1 MRTDFA
7 HGRLADPQLRD
18 ADAILRA
25 CVHCGFCL
33 ATCPTYLLLGDELD
47 SPRGRIYLAK
57 TMLESGKPATAPAV
71 KHLDRCLTCLSCMT
85 TCPSGVHYAH
95 LIQQA
100 REHIERTYVRPWPER
115 LLRRGLATIIPN
127 PMLFRLAALAG
138 RLVRP
143 VARPF
148 TRLLRPRVR
157 AMLTNT
163 PRRIAGPSWVDRPQV
178 IPAEGERRLRVV
190 LLAGCAQQVLR
201 PEINEATVRV
211 LTRHG
216 CEVVIARGAG
226 CCGAI
231 LHQLEFAERAKA
243 LAVANIRAWRREL
256 EMGDLDAIV
265 FNASGCGVAIRDYG
279 HLLREDPEWAAPA
292 ARIAALGRDV
302 TEVLLELGLRSSVAK
317 RDEVGDLSRSV
328 HDAARARPAHAVE
341 RTADAGRLRR
351 LGACGSAYLLRLCRH
366 LLGTAAGTVRGAT
379 RTQACRHRRDGTFG
393 RRHRQH
399 RVHHPTVRRQR
410 CTSHAH
416 SRTARLGNRWSAA
429 PRHRVN
435 GPYEG
440 SPGSSGRLPPPLR
453 RQFRRA
459 PMISSRV

>member
-279 HLLREDPEWAAPA
+279 HLMREDPEWAAPA

-302 TEVLLELGLRSSVAK
+302 TEVLLELGLRSSV
-317 RDEVGDLSRSV
+317 LSEMRSV
-328 HDAARARPAHAVE
+328 TYHAACTMQHGLGLRTQSKELLMQAGFDVWEPAEAHIC
-341 RTADAGRLRR
+341 
-351 LGACGSAYLLRLCRH
+351 CGSAGTYSVLQPELSEALRERKLAAIAATAPSVVATGNIGCITQLSAGSGAPVMHTVELLDW
-366 LLGTAAGTVRGAT
+366 AT
-379 RTQACRHRRDGTFG
+379 G
-393 RRHRQH
+393 
-399 RVHHPTVRRQR
+399 
-410 CTSHAH
+410 
-416 SRTARLGNRWSAA
+416 
-429 PRHRVN
+429 
-435 GPYEG
+435 GPQP
-440 SPGSSGRLPPPLR
+440 PG
-453 RQFRRA
+453 
-459 PMISSRV
+459 IE

>member
-302 TEVLLELGLRSSVAK
+302 TEVLLELGLRSSV
-317 RDEVGDLSRSV
+317 LSEMRSV
-328 HDAARARPAHAVE
+328 TYHAACTMQHGLGLRTQSKELLMQAGFDVWEPAEAHIC
-341 RTADAGRLRR
+341 
-351 LGACGSAYLLRLCRH
+351 CGSAGTYSVLQPELSEALRERKLAAIAATAPSVVATGNIGCITQLSAGSGAPVMHTVELLDW
-366 LLGTAAGTVRGAT
+366 AT
-379 RTQACRHRRDGTFG
+379 G
-393 RRHRQH
+393 
-399 RVHHPTVRRQR
+399 
-410 CTSHAH
+410 
-416 SRTARLGNRWSAA
+416 
-429 PRHRVN
+429 
-435 GPYEG
+435 GPQP
-440 SPGSSGRLPPPLR
+440 PG
-453 RQFRRA
+453 
-459 PMISSRV
+459 IE

>member
-1 MRTDFA
+1 MRTEFA
-7 HGRLADPQLRD
+7 DGRLADPHLRD

-85 TCPSGVHYAH
+85 TCPSGVHYGH

-100 REHIERTYVRPWPER
+100 REHIERTYVRPWPDR
-115 LLRRGLATIIPN
+115 LLRRALATIAPN

-143 VARPF
+143 LARPF
-148 TRLLRPRVR
+148 ARFLRPRAR
-157 AMLTNT
+157 AMLGNT
-163 PRRIAGPSWVDRPQV
+163 PQRIAGPSWVDRPQV
-178 IPAEGERRLRVV
+178 IPAEGERRLRVA
-190 LLAGCAQQVLR
+190 LLSGCAQQVLR

-243 LAVANIRAWRREL
+243 LAKANIRAWGREL
-256 EMGDLDAIV
+256 ESGDLDAIV

-279 HLLREDPEWAAPA
+279 HLLRADPEWAEPA
-292 ARIAALGRDV
+292 ARISSLARDV
-302 TEVLLELGLRSSVAK
+302 TEVLLELGLQTPVLSEIGSVTY
-317 RDEVGDLSRSV
+317 
-328 HDAARARPAHAVE
+328 HAACTMQHGLGLRTQSKVLLTQAGFDVREPAEAHIC
-341 RTADAGRLRR
+341 
-351 LGACGSAYLLRLCRH
+351 CGSAGTYSVLQPELSDALRERKLAAIAATAPSVVATGNIGCITQLSGGDGAPVIHTVELLDW
-366 LLGTAAGTVRGAT
+366 AT
-379 RTQACRHRRDGTFG
+379 G
-393 RRHRQH
+393 
-399 RVHHPTVRRQR
+399 
-410 CTSHAH
+410 
-416 SRTARLGNRWSAA
+416 
-429 PRHRVN
+429 
-435 GPYEG
+435 GPQP
-440 SPGSSGRLPPPLR
+440 PG
-453 RQFRRA
+453 FE
-459 PMISSRV
+459 